1 MINRAMEMLENLENY
16 SVLWLIYE
24 CLLSIYTV
32 VAAIVIIFAHVNVDN
47 AILYRFDWPEYFSI
61 LSKVCIPYALTLVIR
76 LVAAINYIIF
86 GNEG

>member
-1 MINRAMEMLENLENY
+1 MINRAMEMLENMEQ
-16 SVLWLIYE
+16 STIWFIYE
-24 CLLSIYTV
+24 CLLATYTTV
-32 VAAIVIIFAHVNVDN
+32 STVMILFAHISAGDTF
-47 AILYRFDWPEYFSI
+47 LDKFDWPEYFSI